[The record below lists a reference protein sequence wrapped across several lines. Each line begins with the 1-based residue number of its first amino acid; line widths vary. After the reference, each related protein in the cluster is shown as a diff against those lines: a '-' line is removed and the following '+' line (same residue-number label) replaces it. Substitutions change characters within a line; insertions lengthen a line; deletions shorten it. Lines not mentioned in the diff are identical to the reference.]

1 MKDFLKSLWDQGY
14 EDQHGRDRHEHQWW
28 MIIVALVFAVVVLF
42 VAIAKFSWVIAGAI
56 GAAGWEY
63 KDQILEFLTKKKEER
78 SDG

>member
-14 EDQHGRDRHEHQWW
+14 EDSYGRKKRDHQWW
-28 MIIVALVFAVVVLF
+28 MIIVALFFVFLVFSVAV
-42 VAIAKFSWVIAGAI
+42 AKFSWVIGGAI

-63 KDQILEFLTKKKEER
+63 KDQILEFLTKEKEDR